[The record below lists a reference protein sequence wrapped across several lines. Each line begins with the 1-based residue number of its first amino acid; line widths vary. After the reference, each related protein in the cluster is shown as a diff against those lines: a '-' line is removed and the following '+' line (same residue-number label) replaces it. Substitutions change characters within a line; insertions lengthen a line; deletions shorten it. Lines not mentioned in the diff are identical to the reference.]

1 METDVDQRDEHMET
15 SLTPG
20 QSCRQCPEGTY
31 EKGTITETL
40 ERGDTV
46 VVVKDV
52 PALVCDVCG
61 TSLLAAEELERLQT
75 ILERAEA
82 NGVELQ
88 SRRYRPT
95 SDSVEPPPTTTDE
108 TRLDPVPREVEA
120 PSELSC
126 SSQESSSGD
135 E

>member
-1 METDVDQRDEHMET
+1 MDGPIPMETNVDQRDEHLET

-31 EKGTITETL
+31 EKGTVTETL
-40 ERGDTV
+40 ERRDTV

-61 TSLLAAEELERLQT
+61 NSLLAAEEVERLQA

-82 NGVELQ
+82 EGIELE
-88 SRRYRPT
+88 SRRYQLVRKSTEST
-95 SDSVEPPPTTTDE
+95 S
-108 TRLDPVPREVEA
+108 
-120 PSELSC
+120 
-126 SSQESSSGD
+126 
-135 E
+135 

>member
-1 METDVDQRDEHMET
+1 METDMDQHNEHVET

-20 QSCRQCPEGTY
+20 HPCRQCPEGTY

-40 ERGDTV
+40 ERGNTV

-61 TSLLAAEELERLQT
+61 DSLLAAEEVERLQN

-82 NGVELQ
+82 QGIELQ
-88 SRRYRPT
+88 SRRYQSLQEAAEGKPVSAHEST
-95 SDSVEPPPTTTDE
+95 S
-108 TRLDPVPREVEA
+108 
-120 PSELSC
+120 
-126 SSQESSSGD
+126 
-135 E
+135 